1 MQKSLLEKIACLIQ
15 RNQTL
20 LALKRFEKN
29 SNYYTKLPY
38 HYVEH
43 LNF

>member
-1 MQKSLLEKIACLIQ
+1 MFFFRKNYMFDTKK
-15 RNQTL
+15 NQTF
-20 LALKRFEKN
+20 LALKTFEKN
-29 SNYYTKLPY
+29 SNYYTKLQY